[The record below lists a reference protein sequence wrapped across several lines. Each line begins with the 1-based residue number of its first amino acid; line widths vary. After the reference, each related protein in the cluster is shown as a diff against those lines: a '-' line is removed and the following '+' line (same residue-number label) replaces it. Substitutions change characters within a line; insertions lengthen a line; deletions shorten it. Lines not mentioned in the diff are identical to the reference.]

1 LLDPQRQQGKLRRM
15 HLSPIT
21 PTSRAGFTP
30 EVLGRHRLLFHIGRG
45 GMADVF
51 LAAALG
57 PSGFHKEVVIKA
69 LRPELAESE
78 DFLEMFM
85 DEARLAAR
93 MRHPNVVQTLEVAR
107 EDGVHYMVLEY
118 YEGQTLDR
126 LTRRREGEGL
136 PLGIALHIVREV
148 ASALDY
154 AHTLVDVQGKPMGV
168 VHRDVSPQNIMIGYE
183 GRVRLLDFGVA
194 KASSHTSET
203 RAGDFKGKIAYMAP
217 EQAGGF
223 PVDARTDLYAL
234 GVVLFEMV
242 SGKRLWGGVP
252 DASVAARLLAGKL
265 PPLTF
270 DESVPAEVRGLLA
283 RMMATDPNDRF
294 PSAAALRG
302 SVEALMEQLTARVDD
317 RQLGA
322 MMLATFG
329 DEREAL
335 REAVRGRMAR
345 LATGES
351 LPPSLMRGA
360 VFGQPTVA
368 TDTALT
374 AVTRSEHVGAR
385 LAQTSARSGHARRLP
400 PWAAL
405 LGVALVLAAAVFIFT
420 RPDLAQGAPPLA
432 ALGAGSQDLAA
443 ATESGARAPSVGGA
457 SRTEFRCD
465 DPARPIV
472 ELSGEIEDSATLRCN
487 RRYLLRHNTFVNA
500 GATLTI
506 EPGTLVLGDSE
517 TRGTLVVLPGAR
529 IVAAGTATAPI
540 VFTSSKP
547 EGERRAGDWGGIIVL
562 GRAAINVRD
571 VDGASIAGR
580 IEGLEQVG
588 DEAAYGG
595 ARDDD
600 DSGVLS
606 YVRIEYPGV
615 EIAPNNEINGL
626 TLAGVGRETRV
637 DHVQVY
643 RPLDDCFEFFGGNVD
658 ARYLVCDAPGDDA
671 FDWDQGF
678 RGRLQFLLM
687 RGTPDASQSSNG
699 FEGDGDPNGV
709 GVTPRSAPTVWN
721 VTLCGGGGVGEGD
734 SHGVLA
740 RRATLGTL
748 RNLLVSGFHVGIEAR
763 GDRTEL
769 DVASAGLFGLSRF
782 DVAEG
787 TRYAAPDVGTPIA
800 CEAGVV
806 QPAQVLS
813 EHAEGPPQD
822 GFFDARARYLGAFRD
837 VSDTWHA
844 GWTRALEQAD

>member
-1 LLDPQRQQGKLRRM
+1 M

-126 LTRRREGEGL
+126 LMRRREGEGL
-136 PLGIALHIVREV
+136 PLGIALHIVRDV

-154 AHTLVDVQGKPMGV
+154 AHTLVDVQGQPMGV

-183 GRVRLLDFGVA
+183 GCVRLLDFGVA

-217 EQAGGF
+217 EQAAGT
-223 PVDARTDLYAL
+223 PVDARTDVYAL
-234 GVVLFEMV
+234 GVVLYEMI

-252 DASVAARLLAGKL
+252 DASVAARLLTGKL
-265 PPLTF
+265 PVPLF
-270 DESVPAEVRGLLA
+270 DESVPAEVRGLLS
-283 RMMATDPNDRF
+283 RMMAMDPAQRF
-294 PSAAALRG
+294 ASAAALRG
-302 SVEALMEQLTARVDD
+302 SVEALMEQLGAHVDD
-317 RQLGA
+317 RQLSA
-322 MMLATFG
+322 MMLAAFG
-329 DEREAL
+329 EERDAL

-351 LPPSLMRGA
+351 LPPSLGRGTI
-360 VFGQPTVA
+360 FGQPTVA

-374 AVTRSEHVGAR
+374 VVTRSEHMGAR
-385 LAQTSARSGHARRLP
+385 AVQTRARRKGAWRLQA
-400 PWAAL
+400 WAAL
-405 LGVALVLAAAVFIFT
+405 LLLAFASGVGMWVITHPRASDVPQALTAMGVGSGSRAAA
-420 RPDLAQGAPPLA
+420 P
-432 ALGAGSQDLAA
+432 GSS
-443 ATESGARAPSVGGA
+443 SGAHAGG
-457 SRTEFRCD
+457 REEFRCD
-465 DPARPIV
+465 DPERPIV
-472 ELSGEIEDSATLRCN
+472 ELTGEIEGSATLRCN

-506 EPGTLVLGDSE
+506 EPGTLVLGDSA

-529 IVAAGTATAPI
+529 IVAAGTAAAPI

-562 GRAAINVRD
+562 GRASINVRD

-595 ARDDD
+595 TRDDD

-626 TLAGVGRETRV
+626 TLAGVGSETRV

-643 RPLDDCFEFFGGNVD
+643 QPLDDCFEFFGGTVD

-671 FDWDQGF
+671 FDWDQGY

-687 RGTPDASQSSNG
+687 RGTSASESSNG

-709 GVTPRSAPTVWN
+709 GHEPRSAPRIWN
-721 VTLCGGGGVGEGD
+721 ATLCGGGGGGEGS
-734 SHGVLA
+734 SHGVFA
-740 RRATLGTL
+740 RRGSLGVL
-748 RNLLVSGFHVGIEAR
+748 RNALVSGFHVGLEVR
-763 GDRTEL
+763 GEGTAL
-769 DVASAGLFGLSRF
+769 DVAGAALFGISRY

-787 TRYAAPDVGTPIA
+787 TQYAAPEVGEPIGCMA
-800 CEAGVV
+800 GSVRPSRAVTVSAEA
-806 QPAQVLS
+806 
-813 EHAEGPPQD
+813 PPQD

-837 VSDTWHA
+837 ASDTWDS
-844 GWTRALEQAD
+844 GWTRVVDDHE